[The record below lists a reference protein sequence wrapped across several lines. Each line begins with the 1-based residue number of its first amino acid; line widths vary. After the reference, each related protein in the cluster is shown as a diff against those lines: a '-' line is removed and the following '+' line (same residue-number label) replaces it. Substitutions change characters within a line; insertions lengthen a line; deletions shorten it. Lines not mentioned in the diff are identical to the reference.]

1 MWTHGGVDPPV
12 PGSGWELVLMY
23 CKVGFC
29 STFESNVVTIQCNV
43 KCARLSEG
51 KWVGILSPPGEGG
64 KVTHAPTLMLGMD
77 APWQRSSS
85 SSSWSILWSSQS
97 CSNLEKKASH
107 KLSSKCCHHLPRR
120 SWSIPFMELS
130 MN

>member
-12 PGSGWELVLMY
+12 PGSGWELALMY

-97 CSNLEKKASH
+97 CSNLEKKQVTSCLPNVATTYQGGAGAY
-107 KLSSKCCHHLPRR
+107 HLWNSP
-120 SWSIPFMELS
+120 
-130 MN
+130 